1 VISYRY
7 DELENQGQLQ
17 PFGYTGYQ
25 RDTIAGTY
33 YAQAREYDAWS
44 GRFTSEDVVKGSVA
58 YPETLNAYGYCWG
71 NPVKYVDRDG
81 EFPLLAIVPVAFFMV
96 AVLYGCNSNKKNGG
110 KKSNQ
115 TTTTEK
121 IPKESNVG
129 ISIDDYHV
137 EDRKDLIEFI
147 KYAEGEYWDKPYDS
161 NEDGILDTIGYGHDF
176 TKKW

>member
-1 VISYRY
+1 M
-7 DELENQGQLQ
+7 
-17 PFGYTGYQ
+17 
-25 RDTIAGTY
+25 
-33 YAQAREYDAWS
+33 
-44 GRFTSEDVVKGSVA
+44 
-58 YPETLNAYGYCWG
+58 NAYGYCWG
-71 NPVKYVDRDG
+71 NPVKFVDRDG
-81 EFPLLAIVPVAFFMV
+81 EFLLLAIVPVALFMV
-96 AVLYGCNSNKKNGG
+96 AGLYGCNSNKKNGG

-115 TTTTEK
+115 TTTEQIPTTKYVTTTEK

-147 KYAEGEYWDKPYDS
+147 KYAEGEYWEKPYDS